1 MSKNDDDPMK
11 KILARRKFID
21 DEVEVEDDDPFPNI
35 SDRTEQPSKNKEKV
49 VQEEVTSTGRA

>member
-21 DEVEVEDDDPFPNI
+21 DEVEDDDPFPNI
-35 SDRTEQPSKNKEKV
+35 SDRTEQPSKNKP
-49 VQEEVTSTGRA
+49 QFGIRIA